1 MFHDSASL
9 LEGFYMDWKPSDVQD
24 VEHKQL
30 HKQKEGGQVYIHS
43 VAYNRSSSFIKD
55 LAWIGKMMSQFK
67 GYDLLGVACAYSSEK
82 KYICL

>member
-1 MFHDSASL
+1 MYHDNASL

-43 VAYNRSSSFIKD
+43 VTPLIKA

-67 GYDLLGVACAYSSEK
+67 G
-82 KYICL
+82 